1 MNSKEEKEVIFKYFD
16 SYTGEIHEN
25 AELALKA
32 QAERQEIE
40 SQKAGNKNPPFI
52 QLTKGVSPA
61 VLSKIASE
69 SAVAIQVLMYFFENM
84 DDFNFILVS
93 QNTIAN
99 AIGRTR
105 KSINNAVKVLEDNG
119 AIGTAKVGNAI
130 IYIVNPDVAWQKGF
144 KERGVV
150 KVRAT
155 VLLGQEEN
163 EKLFKNLDEKFHV
176 NKDNSLRMKSISTR
190 VVKGQPTTPKKK
202 NQDNHLEAP
211 IDGQIS
217 IYDEFE
223 EYDELS
229 PGERPPDDFEV

>member
-1 MNSKEEKEVIFKYFD
+1 MNEKEEKEVVIKYFD
-16 SYTGEIHEN
+16 SYTGEMHEN
-25 AELALKA
+25 AEMALKA
-32 QAERQEIE
+32 QQERQEIE
-40 SQKAGNKNPPFI
+40 NQNAGNKNPPFI
-52 QLTKGVSPA
+52 QLTKGVSPS

-93 QNTIAN
+93 QNTIAS

-105 KSINNAVKVLEDNG
+105 KSINQAVKVLEDNG

-155 VLLGQEEN
+155 VLLGKEEN
-163 EKLFKNLDEKFHV
+163 EKLFKRLDEKFHV
-176 NKDNSLRMKSISTR
+176 NKDSSLSLKSKSISTR
-190 VVKGQPTTPKKK
+190 VVKGDKTKSEIRKQQQAEMEELDKA
-202 NQDNHLEAP
+202 QAFYEQFEA
-211 IDGQIS
+211 DKA
-217 IYDEFE
+217 DEE
-223 EYDELS
+223 REY
-229 PGERPPDDFEV
+229 